1 MTTATYRPS
10 LQLVLAHEGGYVNHP
25 ADPGGATNKGVTQ
38 RVYDNYRR
46 RKGLALRSVRYIEN
60 HEVEEIYR
68 TGYWNEVKGDDLPAG
83 LDYAVFDYGVN
94 SGISKAGKDLQR
106 TLNAN
111 ANFFGVSGQLK
122 VDGVIGDATIIAAC
136 KAADTDEIELIE
148 KYCQRRMGFLK
159 SLKTFKTFGRGWT
172 RRVLGDKPNDFAD
185 EGDHGVIDYAVM
197 MAKKD
202 LAYPIPKEQLPTA
215 IGAKEGEMPA
225 KAIVADQKATA
236 TKGGVGSIVA
246 GIGVS
251 GNTVIA
257 AADQVKPH
265 IDDSL
270 IGKLALGAFALMMIV
285 GIAILA
291 YDFLQKQKEK
301 RADV

>member
-1 MTTATYRPS
+1 MAEITYRPS
-10 LQLVLAHEGGYVNHP
+10 LQLMLAHEGGYVNHP

-46 RKGLALRSVRYIEN
+46 RKGLALRSVRHIEQ
-60 HEVEEIYR
+60 HEVEDIYR
-68 TGYWNEVKGDDLPAG
+68 SSYWNEIKGDDLPAG
-83 LDYAVFDYGVN
+83 LDYAVFDYCVN
-94 SGISKAGKDLQR
+94 SGVSKAGKDLQR

-111 ANFFGVSGQLK
+111 ANFFGISGQLK
-122 VDGVIGDATIIAAC
+122 VDGNVGDGTIIAAC
-136 KAADTDEIELIE
+136 KAADVDEIELIQ

-172 RRVLGDKPNDFAD
+172 RRVLGDKPNETAD

-202 LAYPIPKEQLPTA
+202 LAFPIPKDQLPTA
-215 IGAKEGEMPA
+215 IGAKDGELPA

-270 IGKLALGAFALMMIV
+270 IGKLALGAFALMMLV

-301 RADV
+301 RADA